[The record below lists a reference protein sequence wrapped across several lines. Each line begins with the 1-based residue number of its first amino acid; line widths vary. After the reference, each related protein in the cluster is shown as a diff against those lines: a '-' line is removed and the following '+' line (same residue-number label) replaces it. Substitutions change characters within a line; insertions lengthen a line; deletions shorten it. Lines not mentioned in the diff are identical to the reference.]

1 MGEKPAINK
10 ELRRFMRG
18 YLLLK
23 GISLAEVGREAGT
36 SRAMVSAVCGGVRR
50 SKKAEAVLVKHG
62 IQQSLLSSM

>member
-1 MGEKPAINK
+1 
-10 ELRRFMRG
+10 MRG